1 MTSISCF
8 LSVRIKGGSTVN
20 DLYSLKQDFNK
31 RGIFL
36 SFSGPVSQSLV
47 VEIGAT
53 LKKKMKL
60 EEASKTTVL
69 RVFSAV
75 VENAQNILHYSAENS
90 FGIIAVGIETPE
102 TQNDC
107 YFVLCGNMIE
117 NEKVPA
123 LREKLTLMRDMSKE
137 ELKQYYKEQ
146 RKNGPAEDSKGG
158 GLGFIEMA
166 KKASRPIEF
175 DFRKINEKHSFFS
188 LRIVI

>member
-1 MTSISCF
+1 
-8 LSVRIKGGSTVN
+8 VD

-36 SFSGPVSQSLV
+36 SFSGPISQDLV

-60 EEASKTTVL
+60 EEAGKTTVL
-69 RVFSAV
+69 RVFSAF
-75 VENAQNILHYSAENS
+75 VENAQNILHYSAESN
-90 FGIIAVGIETPE
+90 FGIIAVGSER
-102 TQNDC
+102 DC
-107 YFVLCGNMIE
+107 YFILCGNSIN
-117 NEKVPA
+117 NERVEP
-123 LREKLTLMRDMSKE
+123 LREKLTKIKSMSKE

-146 RKNGPAEDSKGG
+146 RKKGPDEDSKGG

-175 DFRKINEKHSFFS
+175 DFRKINDLHSFFS
-188 LRIVI
+188 VRIVI